1 MQKDHIKTGVYEQII
16 NQLFKIKL
24 DEIDEERFYIELFAQ
39 CLDYGIY
46 EICIFVRILFIS
58 CSNECNFNEMLKI
71 F

>member
-1 MQKDHIKTGVYEQII
+1 MNISTGIYEQII

-39 CLDYGIY
+39 SLDYRIN
-46 EICIFVRILFIS
+46 EICIFVSILFIS